1 MVFPQLT
8 PAPVIYLVE
17 PFGGS
22 VRRQNPNMPHVFW
35 DDAAVTRG
43 DGIFESILVRGGQ
56 PQNLDKHLQR
66 FVRSA
71 ELLGLPEPGREHWIC
86 LLYTSPSPRDS

>member
-1 MVFPQLT
+1 MASSQL
-8 PAPVIYLVE
+8 PAEPVIYLVE

-43 DGIFESILVRGGQ
+43 DGVFESILVRGGAPVNPGQ
-56 PQNLDKHLQR
+56 APRALRPLCRADG
-66 FVRSA
+66 SA
-71 ELLGLPEPGREHWIC
+71 
-86 LLYTSPSPRDS
+86 

>member
-1 MVFPQLT
+1 MASMLP

-22 VRRQNPNMPHVFW
+22 VRRQNANTPHIFW

-43 DGIFESILVRGGQ
+43 DGIFETILIRKGE
-56 PQNLDKHLQR
+56 PANLEQHVER
-66 FVRSA
+66 FRRSA
-71 ELLGLPEPGREHWIC
+71 ATLDLPD
-86 LLYTSPSPRDS
+86 PRQGALD